1 MDRECRGVDDRL
13 KPRPPRPPRQ
23 AVPAVIDDEITGK
36 YEGPELVEHR
46 SRRTTA
52 RRLEILEGKHDELAA
67 DVSTIRTDTAA
78 TRGTVDALFKMT
90 AAAEEA
96 RQARE
101 KADQERRVA
110 DMTFAAAQ
118 ADAKRQSVPAL
129 VKAIGIAVAVIV
141 AAALGHYGV

>member
-1 MDRECRGVDDRL
+1 M
-13 KPRPPRPPRQ
+13 
-23 AVPAVIDDEITGK
+23 TGK
-36 YEGPELVEHR
+36 YAGPELVEHR

-67 DVSTIRTDTAA
+67 DVSTIRADTAA

-96 RQARE
+96 RTARE

-110 DMTFAAAQ
+110 DMTFAAA
-118 ADAKRQSVPAL
+118 AAESKRKNIPA
-129 VKAIGIAVAVIV
+129 VIKAVGVAVAVIV
-141 AAALGHYGV
+141 AALLGKYGGV